1 MPPTN
6 YRLPRRVL
14 ILVNPRAGRRSV
26 RHKVDR
32 LAGLLVRRGGCD
44 VEVCSDL
51 DSTCQQANQW
61 HAAGQLRALVA
72 VGGDGT
78 ISDVVNR
85 IDAGVPLAIF
95 PGGTSN
101 LIARHF
107 RMEPSPELLYRT
119 ITAGQPLRIDVGRAS
134 ASRGSRLFVAMASC
148 GFDAE
153 VVAQV
158 HRRRQ
163 ACRGGFLGYWS
174 YVKPILDSIRKYR
187 YPEIRVYC
195 EPGKGDW
202 PRVPEVPVPF
212 SRGGE
217 VGQGDRHLLP
227 ERPGGCFAQKE
238 PVPFSSGFSSGGP
251 ITARWAFVLNLPR
264 YGWGLPI
271 APWTDPADGQ
281 LDLCTL
287 RRGSLAAGLGYV
299 AAIGVG
305 LHRQLDDC
313 TARPVRRVRIEA
325 DGDVE
330 YQLDGDPVGHL
341 PVDIEVVPG
350 RLTLLLPP

>member
-1 MPPTN
+1 MPPTT
-6 YRLPRRVL
+6 YHLPPRVL

-32 LAGLLVRRGGCD
+32 LADLLARRAGCD
-44 VEVCSDL
+44 VQVRSDL
-51 DSTCQQANQW
+51 DATCQQANQS
-61 HAAGQLRALVA
+61 HAAGELRALVA

-119 ITAGQPLRIDVGRAS
+119 ITTGRTLRMDLGRAS

-174 YVKPILDSIRKYR
+174 YVKPILDSIRNYR
-187 YPEIRVYC
+187 YPAIRVYC
-195 EPGKGDW
+195 AQGKGDW
-202 PRVPEVPVPF
+202 HL
-212 SRGGE
+212 
-217 VGQGDRHLLP
+217 GDS
-227 ERPGGCFAQKE
+227 E
-238 PVPFSSGFSSGGP
+238 PVPLSTGEP
-251 ITARWAFVLNLPR
+251 ITARWAFVLNLPK

-271 APWTDPADGQ
+271 APWADPADGQ

-305 LHRQLDDC
+305 IHRQLNDC
-313 TARPVRRVRIEA
+313 TTRPVRQVRIEA
-325 DGDVE
+325 EEEVE
-330 YQLDGDPVGHL
+330 YQLDGDPAGHL

-350 RLTLLLPP
+350 RLSVLLPPSGGPH